1 MSVEH
6 ASTTRLPMRRRFCA
20 YCGVRVQG
28 YACAAHRDLRR
39 LEGFTKPRPKD
50 LRGRFVRD

>member
-1 MSVEH
+1 
-6 ASTTRLPMRRRFCA
+6 MRRRFCA

-39 LEGFTKPRPKD
+39 LEGFSKPRPKD
-50 LRGRFVRD
+50 LKGRFVRG